1 VVRTGIGKEIARG
14 LAEQGASVL
23 VVGRDV
29 DKGAR
34 AQRDLRE
41 STGNQTVE
49 FIPADLSLV
58 READRLCGEVA
69 GRRPALDY
77 LVHSAGIVRGRHVVT
92 SEGIESNFA
101 VNYLSR
107 FAVTTGLLPLLEAAG
122 QPGNAARIVIIGG
135 AAQNGRIYFDD
146 VNLTPNFAT
155 LRAVAQFC
163 QANDVFTVE
172 LARRLAATGDS
183 KVNITS
189 LKVGVVSTNIR
200 REFPWWMR
208 LLVPVLDP
216 FLSQT
221 PQEAAASAGI
231 RERKAVPQDQE
242 IQTNRTR

>member
-1 VVRTGIGKEIARG
+1 
-14 LAEQGASVL
+14 
-23 VVGRDV
+23 
-29 DKGAR
+29 
-34 AQRDLRE
+34 
-41 STGNQTVE
+41 
-49 FIPADLSLV
+49 
-58 READRLCGEVA
+58 
-69 GRRPALDY
+69 
-77 LVHSAGIVRGRHVVT
+77 
-92 SEGIESNFA
+92 
-101 VNYLSR
+101 
-107 FAVTTGLLPLLEAAG
+107 VTTGLLPLLEAAG